1 MTTTTFPTTI
11 APVSPNA
18 VDTAPIET
26 PAAGVTSGTRPR
38 LWVAGLAAGAVA
50 AAATTALAV
59 AAHAAGVPLTISG
72 EAIPT
77 LGYAQ
82 LTLVGAVLGI
92 LLARLARRFA
102 HPRSM
107 FVRTTVALT
116 ALSVVPDALVD
127 ASAASRLVLAATHVV
142 AAAIIVPAL
151 ARRLAR

>member
-1 MTTTTFPTTI
+1 MTTTTVPTAST
-11 APVSPNA
+11 ATA
-18 VDTAPIET
+18 ALTTAPA
-26 PAAGVTSGTRPR
+26 PPDAAGPTARRPR
-38 LWVAGLAAGAVA
+38 LWTVGLASGVVA
-50 AAATTALAV
+50 AAATTAIAV
-59 AAHAAGVPLTISG
+59 AAHAGGVPLTVSG

-92 LLARLARRFA
+92 LLARLARRSA
-102 HPRSM
+102 HPRTA
-107 FVRTTVALT
+107 FVGTTVALT

-127 ASAASRLVLAATHVV
+127 ATVASRLVLATTHVV

>member
-1 MTTTTFPTTI
+1 MTTTTFPTTTF
-11 APVSPNA
+11 P
-18 VDTAPIET
+18 TATASIET
-26 PAAGVTSGTRPR
+26 AAPGVASGTRTR
-38 LWVAGLAAGAVA
+38 LWTAGLAAGLVA
-50 AAATTALAV
+50 AAATTATAV
-59 AAHAAGVPLTISG
+59 AAHAAGVPLTIQG

-77 LGYAQ
+77 PGYAQ

-107 FVRTTVALT
+107 FVRITVALT
-116 ALSVVPDALVD
+116 ALSVVPDILVD
-127 ASAASRLVLAATHVV
+127 ATVASRLVLAVTHVV